1 MSKDQSNEYLLENV
15 WENKTPAL
23 KNEII
28 EFWLKYNALPSRE
41 MAEER
46 VRQVFCIG
54 RDGATGQIAGLGTVY
69 EKYNQPLENSFYYY
83 RSFVAPEHRRSLL
96 ATNLVLHTRDFLEAA
111 FVKKDLTK
119 CIGMF
124 MEVEN
129 EHLQKL
135 RNQAIWPYSGFIYIG
150 KNEKGHHLRVYYF
163 KGALIS

>member
-1 MSKDQSNEYLLENV
+1 MSKNKDNEYLLENV
-15 WENKTPAL
+15 WENKAPEL

-28 EFWLKYNALPSRE
+28 EFWMKHNALPNRE
-41 MAEER
+41 IAQER

-54 RDGATGQIAGLGTVY
+54 RDGANHALAGLGTVY
-69 EKYNQPLENSFYYY
+69 EKYNPQLENSFYYY

-96 ATNLVLHTRDFLEAA
+96 ATNILLHTRDFLENA
-111 FVKKDLTK
+111 FIKKDLTK

-129 EHLQKL
+129 EALQKL
-135 RNQAIWPYSGFIYIG
+135 RNQAVWPYSGFVYIG
-150 KNEKGHHLRVYYF
+150 KNEKGYHLRVYYF